1 MEFLYRFFP
10 EAFIEAMGWT
20 LFHSLWQ
27 GAILTILLI
36 VVLLILKKSRAQI
49 RYLVSLIL
57 LITLFVW
64 AGVTFHSSYKY
75 AREKQQLK
83 KDLILHPEQVIG
95 AMQEKIHNPYNA
107 KITTATHNQIKWI
120 RFRAFM
126 QM

>member
-57 LITLFVW
+57 LITLFW
-64 AGVTFHSSYKY
+64 F
-75 AREKQQLK
+75 L
-83 KDLILHPEQVIG
+83 
-95 AMQEKIHNPYNA
+95 
-107 KITTATHNQIKWI
+107 
-120 RFRAFM
+120 
-126 QM
+126 